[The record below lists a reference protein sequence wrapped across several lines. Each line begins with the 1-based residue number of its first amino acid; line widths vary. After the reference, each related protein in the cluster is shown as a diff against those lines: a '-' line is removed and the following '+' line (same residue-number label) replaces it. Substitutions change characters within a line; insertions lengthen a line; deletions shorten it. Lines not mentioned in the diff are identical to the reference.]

1 MTAVGGFEAA
11 SAACRRR
18 RIAFPSPL
26 RSDRSSLGAGV
37 AGGRTQV
44 DSVQTGARLS
54 QQLLSEWRQRLP
66 PLAREASSC
75 CRCWEQQTHRVS
87 KEVGIAAVLQQL
99 YSSLRCST
107 SEGFR
112 LVLHFYP
119 LSQSS
124 NAPFNTDTIG
134 AVSVAMTQVSCM
146 HASFR

>member
-1 MTAVGGFEAA
+1 MVLKPLQPPKARHQAGANRLSLAFALGRELPG
-11 SAACRRR
+11 CGPRRWEGSGR
-18 RIAFPSPL
+18 
-26 RSDRSSLGAGV
+26 LGA
-37 AGGRTQV
+37 
-44 DSVQTGARLS
+44 DWS

-112 LVLHFYP
+112 SVSHFYP

-124 NAPFNTDTIG
+124 NTPFNTDTNG
-134 AVSVAMTQVSCM
+134 AVSVAMTQVSSM
-146 HASFR
+146 HASFG